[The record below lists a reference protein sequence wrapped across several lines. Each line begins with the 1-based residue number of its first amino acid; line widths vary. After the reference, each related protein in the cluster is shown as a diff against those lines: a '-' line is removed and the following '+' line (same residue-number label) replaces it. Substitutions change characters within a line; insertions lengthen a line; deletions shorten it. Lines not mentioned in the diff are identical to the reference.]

1 MRRLLS
7 SEEKE
12 LLFSYMEERF
22 GIDRSLFSSFIL
34 ERTKRDLWMMPIEV
48 YDCHFTDFEIEKRGL
63 RAFNGDKH
71 PPKPTSTFL
80 QRFGHLFSKGFVDL
94 SSAELRKFLAGETLQ
109 ERAKILTKGY
119 ILIRR
124 EGISVGC
131 GFVRE
136 GNIETQFPLNIG
148 RTISKDYL

>member
-1 MRRLLS
+1 
-7 SEEKE
+7 
-12 LLFSYMEERF
+12 MEERF
-22 GIDRSLFSSFIL
+22 GLSRNQFSQFTL
-34 ERTKRDLWMMPIEV
+34 ERTKRDIWMMPADV
-48 YDCHFTDFEIEKRGL
+48 YECHFENFEIEKRGL

-80 QRFGHLFSKGFVDL
+80 QRFGHLFTKGFVDL
-94 SSAELRKFLAGETLQ
+94 SSDELKKFLAGEALLGKAQ
-109 ERAKILTKGY
+109 GMTKGY
-119 ILIRR
+119 LLIRR
-124 EGISVGC
+124 GDISIGC

>member
-1 MRRLLS
+1 LRHLLS

-12 LLFSYMEERF
+12 TLFGYMEERF
-22 GIDRSLFSSFIL
+22 GFTRSLFSGFTL
-34 ERTKRDLWMMPIEV
+34 ERTKRDIWLMPLEV
-48 YDCHFTDFEIEKRGL
+48 YECRFETFEIEKRGL

-80 QRFGHLFSKGFVDL
+80 QRFGHLFTKNCVEL
-94 SSAELRKFLAGETLQ
+94 SSNELKRFLAGEVLEGRGETM
-109 ERAKILTKGY
+109 TKGY

-124 EGISVGC
+124 GAISVGC